1 MLVINDFDG
10 PRMTSHLE
18 PDLLRTF
25 IAIAETSRFTEAA
38 RRVGRTQSAVSMQM
52 RRLEERLG
60 RPLLTRQGRGAALTP
75 DGELLL
81 GHARRVLR
89 AHADAEAAFDGAS
102 LDGRVRIGSP
112 DDYASSFLPGILAR
126 FARTHPRVEVE
137 LVCEPSSGLL
147 RLVDAGEVDLA
158 LVTQGSGEVEGT
170 IVHREPLVWAGAA
183 DHDAH
188 LVEPLPLALF
198 HQGCVFRRSA
208 LDALAAQGRSS
219 RIAYTSISVAGIYA
233 ALSAGL
239 AVGVLPRSAV
249 RPGLRIL
256 GAACGLPPLPTLG
269 IILVKRPGASTVIR
283 DALERHV
290 IASLATP
297 PLLVA
302 A

>member
-1 MLVINDFDG
+1 MGL
-10 PRMTSHLE
+10 HLE

-25 IAIAETSRFTEAA
+25 VAIAETSSFTEAA

-52 RRLEERLG
+52 RRLEDRMG
-60 RPLLTRQGRGAALTP
+60 RQLLARQGRGTALTP
-75 DGELLL
+75 DGEMLL

-89 AHADAEAAFDGAS
+89 AHADAEAAFDSAG

-137 LVCEPSSGLL
+137 LVCEPSASLL
-147 RLVDAGEVDLA
+147 PLVRAGEVDLA
-158 LVTQGSGEVEGT
+158 LVTQGSGEMEGT
-170 IVHREPLVWAGAA
+170 VVHREALVWAGSV

-188 LVEPLPLALF
+188 LEDPLPLALF

-208 LDALAAQGRSS
+208 MEALAAEGRAS
-219 RIAYTSISVAGIYA
+219 RIAYTSLSVAGIYA

-239 AVGVLPRSAV
+239 AVGVLPLSAV

-256 GAACGLPPLPTLG
+256 GPSCGLPPLPALG
-269 IILVKRPGASTVIR
+269 IVLVKRPGPPTAIR
-283 DALERHV
+283 EALEQHV
-290 IASLATP
+290 VASLASP
-297 PLLVA
+297 PLLA
-302 A
+302 AA

>member
-1 MLVINDFDG
+1 MIAINELDG
-10 PRMTSHLE
+10 SRMTSHLE

-60 RPLLTRQGRGAALTP
+60 RPLLTRQGRGTALTP

-158 LVTQGSGEVEGT
+158 LVTQGSGEAEGT

-188 LVEPLPLALF
+188 LVDPLPLALF

-249 RPGLRIL
+249 RSGLRIL
-256 GAACGLPPLPTLG
+256 GAACGLPLLPTLG
-269 IILVKRPGASTVIR
+269 IILVKPPGASTVIR

-290 IASLATP
+290 VASLATP